1 MIGGVKLTLAQSA
14 TFWSCWKHWRLD
26 DSDLRALE
34 RQVMENPLAGK
45 VMRNTGGIRKV
56 RFAPPSRGAGKSGGY
71 RVCYFYFPARE
82 VVYFVLIFPKSE
94 QPNLSSEQEKACR
107 MLAKQIKQAIE

>member
-1 MIGGVKLTLAQSA
+1 
-14 TFWSCWKHWRLD
+14 
-26 DSDLRALE
+26 
-34 RQVMENPLAGK
+34 
-45 VMRNTGGIRKV
+45 
-56 RFAPPSRGAGKSGGY
+56 
-71 RVCYFYFPARE
+71 VCYFYFPARE